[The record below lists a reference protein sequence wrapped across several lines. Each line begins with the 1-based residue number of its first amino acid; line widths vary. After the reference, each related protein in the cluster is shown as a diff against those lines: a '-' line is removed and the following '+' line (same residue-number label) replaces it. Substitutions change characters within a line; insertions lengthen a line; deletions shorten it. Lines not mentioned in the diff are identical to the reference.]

1 MNYLIGTEDDDEIMG
16 DDGLMGG
23 TTTVDDLKISG
34 NISTTNTSI
43 IGGKL
48 IFKNYFNYKIIT
60 NYTKR
65 NVPFFIFN
73 NYFLKGIQSSSG
85 VHLPN
90 VGNRQQPQAKPDQVN
105 TSTQPLAGANNL
117 ELGELEQL
125 TITNDNESSYD
136 VSHFHFFFTQTLCF
150 DI

>member
-60 NYTKR
+60 N
-65 NVPFFIFN
+65 
-73 NYFLKGIQSSSG
+73 
-85 VHLPN
+85 
-90 VGNRQQPQAKPDQVN
+90 
-105 TSTQPLAGANNL
+105 
-117 ELGELEQL
+117 
-125 TITNDNESSYD
+125 
-136 VSHFHFFFTQTLCF
+136 
-150 DI
+150 

>member
-48 IFKNYFNYKIIT
+48 ILSKIIS
-60 NYTKR
+60 NTK
-65 NVPFFIFN
+65 
-73 NYFLKGIQSSSG
+73 
-85 VHLPN
+85 
-90 VGNRQQPQAKPDQVN
+90 
-105 TSTQPLAGANNL
+105 
-117 ELGELEQL
+117 
-125 TITNDNESSYD
+125 
-136 VSHFHFFFTQTLCF
+136 
-150 DI
+150 